1 MTNGIN
7 TLFRLSI
14 PKLNC
19 RRATT
24 GKFGHELLSFL
35 FRSAHKNLS
44 VLDPASSVAS
54 QHDCGLRFPDV
65 SKAVC
70 FLSRPLRK
78 NPQKGILLHGRL
90 PGIEPELSVPQTDAL
105 TVVL

>member
-1 MTNGIN
+1 MANGIN

-24 GKFGHELLSFL
+24 GKFGHRLLSFL
-35 FRSAHKNLS
+35 FHFVHKNLS
-44 VLDPASSVAS
+44 TFDPSSPVLRHGCAF
-54 QHDCGLRFPDV
+54 RFPDG

-78 NPQKGILLHGRL
+78 NPQKGILLRGRL